1 MEEKMGRKF
10 VILFI
15 LIAMVTLAGCNFP
28 LAGEDTNAVETS
40 VAQTLEAIESHQQ
53 PTLPPLPTLPPI
65 PTATDTPAVTL
76 TPAPTTATAACL
88 FVTMTSET
96 VKDKSVFSPGEAFTK
111 TWTVKNTGTCTWNK
125 DYKIVFRSGNQ
136 MGGPDKQALGETVK
150 PGESITI
157 SVDLTAPS
165 TAGTY
170 TGKWIFR
177 TDKGVDFGV
186 NGIWTT
192 IVVE

>member
-1 MEEKMGRKF
+1 MVRKS
-10 VILFI
+10 VIAI
-15 LIAMVTLAGCNFP
+15 LILSIALLAGCNFP

-65 PTATDTPAVTL
+65 PTATSAPVATVTAV
-76 TPAPTTATAACL
+76 PTTPTAACL

-96 VKDKSVFSPGEAFTK
+96 VKDKTVFGPGDTFTK
-111 TWTVKNTGTCTWNK
+111 TWTVKNTGTCAWND

-136 MGGPDKQALGETVK
+136 MGGPEKQAIGEDVK
-150 PGESITI
+150 PGESVTI
-157 SVDLTAPS
+157 SVDLTAPA